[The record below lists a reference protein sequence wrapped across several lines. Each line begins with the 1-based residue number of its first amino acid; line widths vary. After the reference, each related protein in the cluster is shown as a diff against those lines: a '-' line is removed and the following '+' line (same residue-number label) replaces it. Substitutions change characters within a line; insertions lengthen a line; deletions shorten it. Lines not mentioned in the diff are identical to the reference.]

1 MAYDLGV
8 RTQIGVLLSSSQHEE
23 LREQLSEETTLDCLC
38 EIVEMGGGPYISELK
53 ELEEY
58 FASGEFE
65 RSEYQE
71 FCASHSLPYATG
83 GQQEDKSARMFIDSK
98 WGQHIFLLTMPRSD
112 EETREAYR
120 MIVEF
125 SRRHSLVVDDPQAGR
140 DIDLEN
146 PGEFPPNYKAPE
158 CKGLFRPI
166 CDWFS
171 KHGW

>member
-1 MAYDLGV
+1 MGYELGA
-8 RTQIGVLLSSSQHEE
+8 RTQIGVLLSSSQREE

-53 ELEEY
+53 DLEEY
-58 FASGEFE
+58 FDSGEFD
-65 RSEYQE
+65 RQEYQE
-71 FCASHSLPYATG
+71 FCTTNNLPYATG
-83 GQQEDKSARMFIDSK
+83 GHKENKSARMFIDSK
-98 WGQHIFLLTMPRSD
+98 WGQHVFFLKMPRSD

-146 PGEFPPNYKAPE
+146 PGEFPPWWSPQY
-158 CKGLFRPI
+158 KGLFRPI
-166 CDWFS
+166 LDWFS